1 MVLLIFTY
9 LGAVKTDHKQLFEA
23 IGAPNRRTTEMIPEK
38 DEFLLDD
45 VMDEECRVRCVDI

>member
-23 IGAPNRRTTEMIPEK
+23 IGAPKRRTTEMIPEK